1 MIVKDEFLNKLRR
14 DFGLN
19 LYEVKIWVA
28 LLSRGIST
36 AGELSDIGNVPRSR
50 AYDVLESLEQ
60 KGFIILKLGKPIKYL
75 AVDPKEVVERVKKI
89 VKKDSDERIQNLEK
103 VKTTDVLE
111 ELEILHKQGVSFV
124 ESADLSGAIKGRQ
137 NVYSQL
143 ELMLKNAE
151 KSVSIM
157 TTTKGLIRKLSA
169 LRSELE
175 RLSKKGVKIRIAA
188 PINSEDFKEVKE
200 FMKIAEVKHTNE
212 INARFFIVDGR
223 DLMFMIMDDENI
235 HPSYDVGVWINTPFF
250 ATALDEL
257 FDLSWKEM
265 ESAEKVLAKIKK

>member
-1 MIVKDEFLNKLRR
+1 M
-14 DFGLN
+14 
-19 LYEVKIWVA
+19 
-28 LLSRGIST
+28 
-36 AGELSDIGNVPRSR
+36 
-50 AYDVLESLEQ
+50 
-60 KGFIILKLGKPIKYL
+60 
-75 AVDPKEVVERVKKI
+75 
-89 VKKDSDERIQNLEK
+89 
-103 VKTTDVLE
+103 
-111 ELEILHKQGVSFV
+111 HKQGVSFV